1 MNNDQ
6 LAKWTAIVTN
16 IAVVIGLIFVG
27 LEFRNNTNTL
37 EIERLDHYAEGM
49 RNNSLMLAKNGELA
63 SIFMKAHNEPDAL
76 TAEELFRYQQ
86 YLLGVSSHIE
96 RLTQYNQRGLLP
108 DKLWEREIAGV
119 GFMFSGEEGLR
130 LLQVMDKSN
139 INSTVWSAI
148 ESAAIEAKAYCSDG
162 KNECMAP
169 FQ

>member
-1 MNNDQ
+1 MDNDQ

-27 LEFRNNTNTL
+27 LEFRNNTKTL

-49 RNNSLMLAKNGELA
+49 RNNSLMLAKSGELA
-63 SIFMKAHNEPDAL
+63 NIFLKAHKEPGAL
-76 TAEELFRYQQ
+76 TPEELFRYQQ

-96 RLTQYNQRGLLP
+96 RLTQYNDRGLLP
-108 DKLWEREIAGV
+108 DDLWEREIAGV

-130 LLQVMDKSN
+130 LLKVMDESN
-139 INSTVWSAI
+139 IDSTVWSAI
-148 ESAAIEAKAYCSDG
+148 GSAALEAKAYCADL
-162 KNECMAP
+162 KNDCMAP